1 MLFGT
6 IVGGAIGM
14 SVFGSRGEERKRVIA
29 IFIVVV
35 FVIFFWMAYEQGG
48 SSQNIFADRYTRLDV
63 GSFSI
68 PSSWFQTFQGLFILI
83 FALPVAGFWRWLS
96 KIGKEPSTAMKMV
109 WGLFLLGLGF
119 IFMVLGGRTVDACVA
134 QAGMEA
140 ARAGACHVAS
150 PWWLI
155 FAYLFAVL
163 GELCVSPIGLSYVT
177 KVAPAR
183 FGALLMGVWF
193 LSNSGA
199 QYVGGMLAGLTDRIP
214 QQASFWSIFFFTSV
228 GASLVMLALV
238 PMLKRLTASAK
249 GA

>member
-1 MLFGT
+1 
-6 IVGGAIGM
+6 
-14 SVFGSRGEERKRVIA
+14 VF
-29 IFIVVV
+29 

-48 SSQNIFADRYTRLDV
+48 SSQNIFADRYTDLTV
-63 GSFSI
+63 GSFAI

-83 FALPVAGFWRWLS
+83 FALPVAAFWRWLGAR
-96 KIGKEPSTAMKMV
+96 GKEPATAMKMV
-109 WGLFLLGLGF
+109 YGLFLLGLGF
-119 IFMVLGGRTVDACVA
+119 VFMVLGGRHVDECVA

-140 ARAGACHVAS
+140 ARGGACHVAS

-193 LSNSGA
+193 LSNSA
-199 QYVGGMLAGLTDRIP
+199 ASYIGGLLAGLSERFPEQTH
-214 QQASFWSIFFFTSV
+214 FWAIFVATSI
-228 GASLVMLALV
+228 GASLAMLALV
-238 PMLKRLTASAK
+238 PMLRRFTASAK